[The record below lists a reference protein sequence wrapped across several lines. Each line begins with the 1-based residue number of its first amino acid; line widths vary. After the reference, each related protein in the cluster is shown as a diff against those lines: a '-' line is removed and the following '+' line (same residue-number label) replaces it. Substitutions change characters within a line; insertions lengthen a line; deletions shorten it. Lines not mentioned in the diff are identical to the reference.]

1 MRELSYALHTL
12 YANLFDDFTTLVAY
26 CLGLA
31 LTFEKVRLEEEDA
44 LLEPLYDGI
53 IEIVTQEYMFSGDR

>member
-1 MRELSYALHTL
+1 MNYALHTQL
-12 YANLFDDFTTLVAY
+12 DNLFDDFTTLVAY

-44 LLEPLYDGI
+44 LLEPLHDGI
-53 IEIVTQEYMFSGDR
+53 KEIVTQECMFLGYC